1 MYRLLPLIIFIQDL
15 GIRNMIKITSLKIT
29 EILLIILVWIVLIAA
44 PLLLNYNSYNNWL
57 ETITPIEVIIPLAI
71 TFIVNRFILVPNFL
85 FKKRTTLYLVFVT
98 VIIATITT
106 TSYYYNDIIVSLTP
120 SSQNDPDFM
129 HMPHHEFS
137 PSTMFGPPMGGQQMG
152 GQPGNDMARPNMPP
166 FINVLIFSV
175 LLVGFDTG
183 LRTSY
188 RFMEA
193 EKEKSQLE
201 VKNVQSQLAFLRNQ
215 VSPHFFMN
223 TLNNIHSLIDIN
235 TEEAKESVIQ
245 LSKLMRHL
253 LYDSEIDNIDIDKE
267 LNFITNYVEL
277 MRLRC
282 SNKVKIN
289 FNRPKHIPPKKIP
302 PLLFTSY
309 IENAFK
315 HGISYREKSYINI
328 TVFCTNDIFI
338 LEVENTNHAKIS
350 DKNSSGIGMEN
361 SKKRLDLIYDKD
373 YHLDITENAKI
384 YNIKLTIPL

>member
-1 MYRLLPLIIFIQDL
+1 MV
-15 GIRNMIKITSLKIT
+15 KINSLRIT
-29 EILLIILVWIVLIAA
+29 EFLLIILVWIVLIAA
-44 PLLLNYNSYNNWL
+44 PLLLNYNSYTNWL
-57 ETITPIEVIIPLAI
+57 QTITPIEVILPLVI

-85 FKKRTTLYLVFVT
+85 FKKRTTIYLAIVT
-98 VIIATITT
+98 LMIATVTA
-106 TSYYYNDIIVSLTP
+106 TSYYYNDIIINITP
-120 SSQNDPDFM
+120 SSQNEPNFM
-129 HMPHHEFS
+129 HMPHQEFS
-137 PSTMFGPPMGGQQMG
+137 PSSIFGPPMGGQL
-152 GQPGNDMARPNMPP
+152 GNDMARPNMPP

-223 TLNNIHSLIDIN
+223 TLNNIHSLIDID

-253 LYDSEIDNIDIDKE
+253 LYDSEIDHIDIEKE
-267 LNFITNYVEL
+267 LNFIANYVEL

-289 FNRPKHIPPKKIP
+289 FNQPKHIPAKKIP

-315 HGISYREKSYINI
+315 HGISYREKSYIYI
-328 TVFCTNDIFI
+328 TVLCTNEVFI
-338 LEVENTNHAKIS
+338 LEVENTNHAKVS
-350 DKNSSGIGMEN
+350 DKKSSGIGIEN
-361 SKKRLDLIYDKD
+361 
-373 YHLDITENAKI
+373 
-384 YNIKLTIPL
+384 

>member
-1 MYRLLPLIIFIQDL
+1 MV
-15 GIRNMIKITSLKIT
+15 KINSLRIT
-29 EILLIILVWIVLIAA
+29 EFLLIILVWIVLIAA
-44 PLLLNYNSYNNWL
+44 PLLLNYNSYTNWL
-57 ETITPIEVIIPLAI
+57 QTITPIEVILPLVI

-85 FKKRTTLYLVFVT
+85 FKKRTTIYLAIVT
-98 VIIATITT
+98 LMIATVTA
-106 TSYYYNDIIVSLTP
+106 TSYYYNDIIINITP
-120 SSQNDPDFM
+120 SSQNEPNFM
-129 HMPHHEFS
+129 HMPHQEFS
-137 PSTMFGPPMGGQQMG
+137 PSSIFGPPMGGQPMG
-152 GQPGNDMARPNMPP
+152 GQLGNDMAPPIMPP

-223 TLNNIHSLIDIN
+223 TLNNIHSLIDID

-253 LYDSEIDNIDIDKE
+253 LYDSEIDHIDIEKE
-267 LNFITNYVEL
+267 LNFIANYVEL

-289 FNRPKHIPPKKIP
+289 FNQPKHIPAKKIP

-315 HGISYREKSYINI
+315 HGISYREKSYIYI
-328 TVFCTNDIFI
+328 TVLCTNEVFI
-338 LEVENTNHAKIS
+338 LEVENTNHAKVS
-350 DKNSSGIGMEN
+350 DKKSSGIGIEN
-361 SKKRLDLIYDKD
+361 SKKRLDLIYGKD
-373 YHLDITENAKI
+373 YLLDITENDKI
-384 YNIKLTIPL
+384 YKIKLTIPL